1 MPIASVNPATGEKL
15 KEFPAFSDSE
25 IEKRLK
31 LAERA
36 FAHYRRRPFAKR
48 AQLMMATAGILD
60 QEKDKLART
69 ITLEMGKLF
78 RAAQDEIVK
87 CARGCRFYAENS
99 ERFLEDEPAQTD
111 AARSYVRYQP
121 LGPVLAIMPWNFPFW
136 QVFRFAAP
144 ALMARNVGLL
154 KHAANVPQCALAIE
168 NVLCRAGFEDGVFQT
183 LLIEAQQVEKLI
195 VDPRVKA
202 VTLTGSERAGS
213 EVGSAAA
220 RQIKK
225 SVLELG
231 GSDAFIVMPSA
242 DFEGALK
249 TAVKARTINSGQSCI
264 AAKRFFVAD
273 NIYDDFL
280 HQFVER
286 MRALKIGD
294 PMDATTELGP
304 LATER
309 ILQGVHEQVQKSIA
323 AGAKLL
329 TGGNRIHGPGF
340 FYEPT
345 VLINVPRE
353 SPAYREEVFGPVA
366 SVFRVRDAAEAI
378 EKANDTTFGLGASAW
393 TNDPAEQEF
402 FTSELETGM
411 VFINAMVA
419 SDPRLPFGG
428 VKRSGFGRELGAVG
442 IREFTNTKTIWIS

>member
-1 MPIASVNPATGEKL
+1 MAIASVNPATGEKL

-36 FAHYRRRPFAKR
+36 FAQHRRRPFAER
-48 AQLMMATAGILD
+48 TQLLMATAAILD

-87 CARGCRFYAENS
+87 CVRGCRFFAENS

-111 AARSYVRYQP
+111 AARSYVRYEP

-144 ALMARNVGLL
+144 ALMAGNVGLL

-168 NVLCRAGFEDGVFQT
+168 QILCRAGFDDGVFQT
-183 LLIEAQQVEKLI
+183 LLIELEQVEKVI

-202 VTLTGSERAGS
+202 VTLTGSEKAGS
-213 EVGSAAA
+213 AVASTAA

-242 DFEGALK
+242 DFENALS
-249 TAVKARTINSGQSCI
+249 TAVKARTINTGHRASPQS
-264 AAKRFFVAD
+264 D
-273 NIYDDFL
+273 SS
-280 HQFVER
+280 
-286 MRALKIGD
+286 
-294 PMDATTELGP
+294 
-304 LATER
+304 
-309 ILQGVHEQVQKSIA
+309 LQ
-323 AGAKLL
+323 
-329 TGGNRIHGPGF
+329 T
-340 FYEPT
+340 
-345 VLINVPRE
+345 
-353 SPAYREEVFGPVA
+353 
-366 SVFRVRDAAEAI
+366 
-378 EKANDTTFGLGASAW
+378 
-393 TNDPAEQEF
+393 
-402 FTSELETGM
+402 
-411 VFINAMVA
+411 
-419 SDPRLPFGG
+419 
-428 VKRSGFGRELGAVG
+428 
-442 IREFTNTKTIWIS
+442 